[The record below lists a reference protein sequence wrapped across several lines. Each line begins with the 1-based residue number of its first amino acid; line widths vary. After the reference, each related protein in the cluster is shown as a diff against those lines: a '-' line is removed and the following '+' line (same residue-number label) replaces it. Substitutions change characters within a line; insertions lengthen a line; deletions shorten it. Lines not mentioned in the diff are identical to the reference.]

1 MAIIKTYFW
10 IASYWIVQSFTFCD
24 SIYLYQLMC
33 IEDKRCVGAGLLAGV
48 LILLRYFLFIKLQVR
63 RGPKAIHHPLK
74 PRCSACLAA
83 PVEAGGWARGPARR
97 WSWLVGEGGVLLSG
111 EVSPALAFVS

>member
-33 IEDKRCVGAGLLAGV
+33 IEDRRCVGAGLLAGV
-48 LILLRYFLFIKLQVR
+48 LILLRYFLFIKLEVR

-97 WSWLVGEGGVLLSG
+97 WSWLVGEGGVLLSCC
-111 EVSPALAFVS
+111 VAFVS